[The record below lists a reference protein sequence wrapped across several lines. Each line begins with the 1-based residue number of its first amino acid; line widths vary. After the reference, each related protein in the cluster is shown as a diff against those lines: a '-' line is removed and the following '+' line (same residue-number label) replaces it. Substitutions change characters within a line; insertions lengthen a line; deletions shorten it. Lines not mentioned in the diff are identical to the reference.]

1 MLLGAG
7 HPRLGRVVPLSCS
20 TLVLPLL
27 FWESCQPL
35 GCGSWQAP
43 VATTRTDWT
52 DLQPAMAEQPFISQ
66 PSKRLFSTNTY
77 QRALGGLGCLQAVSW
92 FAVFSSKS

>member
-7 HPRLGRVVPLSCS
+7 HPRLCRAVPLSCS

-35 GCGSWQAP
+35 GCGSRQDA

-52 DLQPAMAEQPFISQ
+52 DLQSAVALQPFLLH
-66 PSKRLFSTNTY
+66 PSKMPFSTNTY
-77 QRALGGLGCLQAVSW
+77 KRALGGLGCLQAISW
-92 FAVFSSKS
+92 FAVCSSKD